1 MTRSVIECSCVVL
14 GASKETAREA
24 ARGRTFER
32 MESSSW
38 GHGTRWSQGLETSQ
52 FSSTY
57 SHSVCASVVA
67 VSALITHNT
76 AVLTRAVHLIVWM
89 RLTSDMFRIC
99 RPRPQCSASVLV
111 TRSVTVSLCW
121 NISHAS
127 SLSST
132 LHFHQTSQSV
142 RWSGLLAIKYCCI
155 YAAEIYTVVQTRGQS
170 NLTKSAS
177 RGAHSPVRG
186 HPRGSKVVPLN
197 SWGRISY

>member
-76 AVLTRAVHLIVWM
+76 VKYSSAYKSCSFDCVNEIDEWYVQDLPTATAVQCISSGDTFGDCVFVLEYLTCFKPLFNFAFPSDLTVGALIRSSCNRILLHL
-89 RLTSDMFRIC
+89 
-99 RPRPQCSASVLV
+99 CSRNLHCGSNK
-111 TRSVTVSLCW
+111 RS
-121 NISHAS
+121 
-127 SLSST
+127 
-132 LHFHQTSQSV
+132 
-142 RWSGLLAIKYCCI
+142 K
-155 YAAEIYTVVQTRGQS
+155 
-170 NLTKSAS
+170 
-177 RGAHSPVRG
+177 
-186 HPRGSKVVPLN
+186 
-197 SWGRISY
+197 